1 MGHPRR
7 LRFATELHAP
17 LPGRTWLESAQELE
31 QLGYSTI
38 FVPDHFDEGP
48 GPIAAMRPTIS

>member
-1 MGHPRR
+1 MPHPRR
-7 LRFATELHAP
+7 LRFAVDLQQP
-17 LPGRTWLESAQELE
+17 FPGRDWLDTAREVE

-48 GPIAAMRPTIS
+48 GPIAAMAY